1 MIENKASLAGVFFSG
16 INYEHFLIKKFGI
29 EILKRKAKE
38 VEQLALIEDIHQ
50 IYENWLAEKQ
60 QRERK

>member
-1 MIENKASLAGVFFSG
+1 MDRQASIAGVFFSG
-16 INYEHFLIKKFGI
+16 INYEHFLIKKFGV

-38 VEQLALIEDIHQ
+38 VECLALIEDIHQ
-50 IYENWLAEKQ
+50 MYENWLAEKQ

>member
-1 MIENKASLAGVFFSG
+1 MEKKASVSGIFFSG

-38 VEQLALIEDIHQ
+38 VECLALIEDIHQ
-50 IYENWLAEKQ
+50 TYENWLIEKEKK
-60 QRERK
+60 ERK